1 MTPAFTQL
9 TDLAAARF
17 GGRTLSCSDDFFA
30 EKENLIQSGR
40 GIFIPDKY
48 TENGKWMDG
57 WESRRKRTEGYD
69 WCIVQLGASGTVHGV
84 DIDTNHFLGNHPP
97 FASIEACYEPLAV
110 SHKLQAVN
118 GESSLTQNQQTNS
131 KTDPS
136 VFGLENAVWTEI
148 LPKSPLNPGS
158 QNFYALENRQTWTH
172 IRLNIYP
179 DGGVARLKVYGEVRK
194 NWQNVAADELIDLA
208 AATNGGKAI
217 ACNDEFFSKKDNIN
231 MPNRGANMGDGWE
244 TKRNRTPNN
253 RDWLV
258 LRLAR
263 KGRIQ
268 KIVVDT
274 GHFKGNYPDR
284 CMLEG
289 CNLAKENEDNLDA
302 ATWTPI
308 LNESKLQADFEH
320 IFTTQI
326 LVNEPFTHVRLT
338 IFPDGGISR
347 LRLFGFAETD
357 VLTLEELNE
366 TTPSVCED
374 YLSKCCGATN
384 WVQKMIAARPFL
396 SRKDVLEKAETAWFA
411 CEKSD
416 WLEAF
421 THHPKIGDVE
431 SLKKKFAATAVWAS
445 GEQGKVQAASIAV
458 LEELKLYN
466 DLYVNKFGFIFIIF
480 ATGKTAAEM
489 LSILKTRYENDAVEE
504 IVNALLEQNKITK
517 IRIEKLLL

>member
-1 MTPAFTQL
+1 MTPIFTQL
-9 TDLAAARF
+9 TDLAAERF

-30 EKENLIQSGR
+30 EKENLIKSGR

-69 WCIVQLGASGTVHGV
+69 WCIVQLGASGVIHGV

-97 FASIEACYEPLAV
+97 FASIEGCQITPNADG
-110 SHKLQAVN
+110 S
-118 GESSLTQNQQTNS
+118 T
-131 KTDPS
+131 PS
-136 VFGLENAVWTEI
+136 VSEGVWTEI

-158 QNFYALENRQTWTH
+158 QNFYAIENRDTWTH

-194 NWQNVAADELIDLA
+194 NWQNIAADELLDLA

-258 LRLAR
+258 LRLTR

-274 GHFKGNYPDR
+274 CHFKGNYPDR

-289 CNLAKENEDNLDA
+289 CNLARENEQNLDA
-302 ATWTPI
+302 AQWMPI

-320 IFTTQI
+320 VFNTQI

-347 LRLFGFAETD
+347 LRLFGFAESD
-357 VLTLEELNE
+357 VLTVEELNE
-366 TTPSVCED
+366 MAPSVFEASI
-374 YLSKCCGATN
+374 SKCCGAKN
-384 WVQKMIAARPFL
+384 WVQKMAAARPFS
-396 SRKDVLEKAETAWFA
+396 SRKDVLEEAENAWFA
-411 CEKSD
+411 CKKSD

-431 SLKKKFAATAVWAS
+431 SLKKKFASTAAWAS
-445 GEQGKVQAASIAV
+445 GEQVKVQAASTAI

-466 DLYVNKFGFIFIIF
+466 DLYLNKFGFIFIIF
-480 ATGKTAAEM
+480 ATGKTAEEM
-489 LSILKTRYENDAVEE
+489 LSILKTRYENEAIEE
-504 IVNALLEQNKITK
+504 IANALLEQNKITK